1 MSFVLLKLFRLL
13 FGCNILFASTNLLLP
28 KAGTIIINIYLPAV
42 NIFCL
47 LNYAHLSQLIED
59 VSTSHHLTPWPLIF
73 FDFWKILFYWD
84 LKYSVWEQEL

>member
-47 LNYAHLSQLIED
+47 LNYAHLSQLIGD
-59 VSTSHHLTPWPLIF
+59 VSTSHHLPPPRPLIF
-73 FDFWKILFYWD
+73 FDFWKIL
-84 LKYSVWEQEL
+84 LGS

>member
-13 FGCNILFASTNLLLP
+13 FGCNILFASINLLLP

-47 LNYAHLSQLIED
+47 LNYAHLSQLIGD
-59 VSTSHHLTPWPLIF
+59 VSNPQCTLPFPSVLSPI
-73 FDFWKILFYWD
+73 DFL
-84 LKYSVWEQEL
+84 